1 MRTRTSPHTSS
12 EKRPTTKAAREAARV
27 RSVPDPELVVCNEKE
42 LAFIDEWMLDF
53 NGSRAMLR
61 AGITSKPQVARVYA
75 SVYLD
80 RPHVLLEIARRRK
93 CSAERLD
100 QARERMIEEL
110 QRIALTNIEDVVDWG
125 PKGLVVRNRGA
136 LLQEHKAAIAEISE
150 TRGPA
155 GRTIRV
161 KMHPKIEAITQFLKQ
176 ISPSPHERGLA
187 NGTGTANI
195 VIEGGPTGLEVTVN
209 HSESET

>member
-1 MRTRTSPHTSS
+1 V
-12 EKRPTTKAAREAARV
+12 RPL
-27 RSVPDPELVVCNEKE
+27 PDPERVACNEKE

-53 NGSRAMLR
+53 NGARAMLR

-80 RPHVLLEIARRRK
+80 RPHVLLEIARRRERN
-93 CSAERLD
+93 AERLD

-125 PKGLVVRNRGA
+125 PRGLVVRNRAA
-136 LLQEHKAAIAEISE
+136 LPHEHKAAIAEISE

-161 KMHPKIEAITQFLKQ
+161 KMHPKIEAITQFPKQ
-176 ISPSPHERGLA
+176 ISPSSHEKGLA
-187 NGTGTANI
+187 DRAGTANI
-195 VIEGGPTGLEVTVN
+195 VIEGGPTGLEVTV
-209 HSESET
+209 HQSESQT